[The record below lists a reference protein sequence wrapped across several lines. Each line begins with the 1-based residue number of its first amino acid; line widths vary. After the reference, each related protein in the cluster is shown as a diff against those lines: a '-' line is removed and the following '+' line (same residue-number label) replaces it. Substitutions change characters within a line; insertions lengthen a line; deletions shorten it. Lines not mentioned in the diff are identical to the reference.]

1 MQQIRNHE
9 YSGIGAGPGHFSSGK
24 PHLFPSS
31 IQTLRHVRLFKK
43 IRESDGFYVEQVGY
57 HKVHSVNAFCD
68 AMKKAVPYNASTIP
82 GQCGKAYWG
91 ARAQQIVEQYSKYVP
106 PMYVPDKFH
115 ISTTGCSGKV
125 KEAVQQ
131 LTLSNFFRPLA
142 AVEPIAALDPNTVT
156 ATVAMK
162 KRKFGT
168 EEDYSTIME
177 ACPNSIAIRG
187 NAIKVLAD
195 QMGFKYSQVKSAIGR
210 LIKKSRLT
218 EA

>member
-1 MQQIRNHE
+1 MYQ
-9 YSGIGAGPGHFSSGK
+9 
-24 PHLFPSS
+24 PH
-31 IQTLRHVRLFKK
+31 
-43 IRESDGFYVEQVGY
+43 
-57 HKVHSVNAFCD
+57 A
-68 AMKKAVPYNASTIP
+68 
-82 GQCGKAYWG
+82 
-91 ARAQQIVEQYSKYVP
+91 YVP
-106 PMYVPDKFH
+106 PMYVPGKFH
-115 ISTTGCSGKV
+115 ISKTGCSGKV
-125 KEAVQQ
+125 KGAVQQ